1 MSYYLKSYNHSE
13 HRQTIVEMNVAAVF
27 SVSLIL
33 FSVIDI
39 IGSLPVIINMKKEGI
54 VIKPALATSSAGI
67 IMIAFLFFGAAILQ
81 LFGLEVSSFA
91 LAGSLIIFFIGLEMI
106 LGIRFFRTNPDEDG
120 ESGSIV
126 PIAFPLLAGAGT
138 LTTII
143 SLKAEYDTYSII
155 IGIVL
160 NLLLIYVILRST
172 DWISRKMSPQVSG
185 TLRKVFGIILIAIAI
200 QMFKEY
206 I

>member
-1 MSYYLKSYNHSE
+1 
-13 HRQTIVEMNVAAVF
+13 MNPTAIL

-39 IGSLPVIINMKKEGI
+39 IGSLPVIISMKKEG
-54 VIKPALATSSAGI
+54 VEIKPGLATGSAGL
-67 IMIAFLFFGAAILQ
+67 IMIAFLFFGAAILSI
-81 LFGLEVSSFA
+81 FGLEVSSFA
-91 LAGSLIIFFIGLEMI
+91 LAGSLIIFFIGLEMT
-106 LGIRFFRTNPDEDG
+106 LGIRFFRSDHDEG
-120 ESGSIV
+120 GSGSVV

-155 IGIVL
+155 SGIVI
-160 NLLLIYVILRST
+160 NLILVYVILRSSGWLST
-172 DWISRKMSPQVSG
+172 KISPQVSS

-200 QMFKEY
+200 QMFKEH

>member
-1 MSYYLKSYNHSE
+1 
-13 HRQTIVEMNVAAVF
+13 MNLTAVL

-54 VIKPALATSSAGI
+54 IIKPSLATSTAGL
-67 IMIAFLFFGAAILQ
+67 IMLLFLFFGASILGA
-81 LFGLEVSSFA
+81 LGIEVTSFA
-91 LAGSLIIFFIGLEMI
+91 LAGSLIIFFIGLEMT
-106 LGIRFFRTNPDEDG
+106 LGIRFFRDHHDDG
-120 ESGSIV
+120 GTGSIV

-143 SLKAEYDTYSII
+143 SLKSDYDNYSILA
-155 IGIVL
+155 GIVI
-160 NLLLIYVILRST
+160 NLFIVYLVLRSS
-172 DWISRKMSPQVSG
+172 DWMSRKISPAVSS
-185 TLRKVFGIILIAIAI
+185 TLRKVFGIVLIAISI
-200 QMFKEY
+200 QMLREN